1 MKNIIFLL
9 LLACSF
15 CSTAPEKKTIRN
27 YSPAKIKCMI
37 LIDEIN
43 ASKVN
48 RAGKNYSEEY
58 TASILP
64 DNFINSGKETA
75 QKFAQKTGINVS
87 ESFTGIID
95 PVIKDYLISE
105 LKIDTVILGKII
117 LDSDGK
123 TDVTLKAVNLSDD
136 RTISKISQN
145 VNSAN
150 ESDTKKRLEHALK
163 TVINADA
170 NRFFKNIERHFENR
184 RRK

>member
-1 MKNIIFLL
+1 MKNIIFVLL
-9 LLACSF
+9 LLCSF
-15 CSTAPEKKTIRN
+15 CSTAPEKETIRN
-27 YSPAKIKCMI
+27 YTPAKIKCMI

-43 ASKVN
+43 ASRINK
-48 RAGKNYSEEY
+48 AGNNYSEEF
-58 TASILP
+58 TASLLP

-75 QKFAQKTGINVS
+75 QKFAHKTGINVS
-87 ESFTGIID
+87 ESVTGIID

-105 LKIDTVILGKII
+105 LKIDIVILGKII
-117 LDSDGK
+117 MDSDGK

-136 RTISKISQN
+136 GTISKISQN

-150 ESDTKKRLEHALK
+150 ESDPKKRLEHAVK

-184 RRK
+184 RQK

>member
-1 MKNIIFLL
+1 MKNIILPLL
-9 LLACSF
+9 LVCSF
-15 CSTAPEKKTIRN
+15 CSTAPEKKTDRIIV
-27 YSPAKIKCMI
+27 PEKIKCMI

-43 ASKVN
+43 GLKVN

-58 TASILP
+58 TASLLP

-105 LKIDTVILGKII
+105 LKIDIVILGKII
-117 LDSDGK
+117 LDSDGQ
-123 TDVTLKAVNLSDD
+123 TEVTLKAVNLSDD
-136 RTISKISQN
+136 STISKINQN

-150 ESDTKKRLEHALK
+150 EKDSKKRLEHAVK
-163 TVINADA
+163 TVINTDT
-170 NRFFKNIERHFENR
+170 NRFFKTIERQFENR
-184 RRK
+184 RQR

>member
-1 MKNIIFLL
+1 MKNIIFPLL
-9 LLACSF
+9 LVCSF
-15 CSTAPEKKTIRN
+15 CSTAPEKKTIRS
-27 YSPAKIKCMI
+27 YTPAKIKCMI

-43 ASKVN
+43 LSKIN
-48 RAGKNYSEEY
+48 KAGNNYSEEF

-105 LKIDTVILGKII
+105 LKIDIVILGKIF

-136 RTISKISQN
+136 STISKISQT
-145 VNSAN
+145 VNSSN
-150 ESDTKKRLEHALK
+150 ESDTKKRLEHAVK
-163 TVINADA
+163 IVINADE